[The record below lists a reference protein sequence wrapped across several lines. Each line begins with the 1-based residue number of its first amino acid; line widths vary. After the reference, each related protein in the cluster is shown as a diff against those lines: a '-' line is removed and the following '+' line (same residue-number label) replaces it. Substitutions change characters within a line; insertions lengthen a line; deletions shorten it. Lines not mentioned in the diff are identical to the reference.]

1 MQITF
6 NMFNFVQLCCHCVK
20 SHLPKIL
27 MGLCFQEIQLDRG
40 SLCCCTYKLSFVIKR
55 TDYT

>member
-27 MGLCFQEIQLDRG
+27 IGLFFQEIQLEMAQFVVVVRTN
-40 SLCCCTYKLSFVIKR
+40 CLS
-55 TDYT
+55 

>member
-20 SHLPKIL
+20 SHLAN
-27 MGLCFQEIQLDRG
+27 FDRTLFG
-40 SLCCCTYKLSFVIKR
+40 GDSAGRVVLTFRNLKR
-55 TDYT
+55 VDYT